1 MLDVGSCY
9 NPFAIYSD
17 LDIVAV
23 DLCPAIDSV
32 YQCDFLNVPVDMST
46 REEISSSSVI
56 SFKLSSFDV
65 VIFSLLLEY
74 LPSSFQRWAACKK
87 ACSVLKDEGLL
98 VIITPDSKAAHAN
111 SKVMKS
117 WRTALSFLGMER
129 IAYEKLLH
137 VHCMAFRKSVN
148 NANHE
153 EEENAAKMMY
163 IPQDLQEDSDS
174 DNDQE
179 IARPLDEEISDGFA
193 LLPNSDCFTFT

>member
-1 MLDVGSCY
+1 
-9 NPFAIYSD
+9 
-17 LDIVAV
+17 
-23 DLCPAIDSV
+23 
-32 YQCDFLNVPVDMST
+32 MST

-56 SFKLSSFDV
+56 SFKLSSFYV
-65 VIFSLLLEY
+65 VTFSLLLEY

-137 VHCMAFRKSVN
+137 VHCMAFRKSK
-148 NANHE
+148 AKHSYAWE
-153 EEENAAKMMY
+153 EWCKMLQKVKYNENFLLYSIAH
-163 IPQDLQEDSDS
+163 LEDAG
-174 DNDQE
+174 
-179 IARPLDEEISDGFA
+179 I
-193 LLPNSDCFTFT
+193 